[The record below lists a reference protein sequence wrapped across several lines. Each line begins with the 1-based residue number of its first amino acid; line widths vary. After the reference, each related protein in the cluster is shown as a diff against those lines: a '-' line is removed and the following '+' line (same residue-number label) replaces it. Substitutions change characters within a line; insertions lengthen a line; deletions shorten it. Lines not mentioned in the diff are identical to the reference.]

1 MKASKIYITGIL
13 ILSAFML
20 SCTDSKP
27 ENLMPEDQYIDLF
40 AELSVLNQLRDEQ
53 IEGISRDYLREQ
65 IFERHN
71 TTEEIFR
78 VSHNYYQRDAEKQTE
93 RIELVVKKVEKE
105 RDLIQAYVDSL
116 ERIKDVEVEI
126 ESEELLDQEADS
138 L

>member
-13 ILSAFML
+13 ILSVFML

>member
-1 MKASKIYITGIL
+1 
-13 ILSAFML
+13 
-20 SCTDSKP
+20 
-27 ENLMPEDQYIDLF
+27 MPEDQYIDLF